1 MQSPILYNPS
11 PTTLSHYLLS
21 LEAIKGIGDR
31 GMKSVVVGVGGGS
44 YRSRSPVNREQWIAL
59 HA

>member
-31 GMKSVVVGVGGGS
+31 GMKRAVGCGWVV
-44 YRSRSPVNREQWIAL
+44 QDAL
-59 HA
+59 ASQ